1 MNISTNSN
9 IRIDE
14 IVKEIPKKYLK
25 LAKRQN
31 KVLEYRFYDY
41 LLIEN
46 YKC

>member
-1 MNISTNSN
+1 MNISTNLN
-9 IRIDE
+9 IHIDE
-14 IVKEIPKKYLK
+14 IIKEISKKYLK

-41 LLIEN
+41 LLVEN